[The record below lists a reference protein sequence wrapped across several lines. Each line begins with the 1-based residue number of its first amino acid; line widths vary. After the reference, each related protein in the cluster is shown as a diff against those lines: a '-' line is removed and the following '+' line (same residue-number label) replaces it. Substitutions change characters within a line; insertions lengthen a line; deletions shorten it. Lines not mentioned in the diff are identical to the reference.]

1 MLDRDKQMLTFHKI
15 YERYSRDVYRYSF
28 WLSGS
33 AEDADDITSETFIRA
48 WVGRDKIRTETV
60 KAFLLAIARN
70 LYLNQR
76 RREKRHVDLSSEH
89 VDPHPGPDHQ
99 VESRQELERAMSTL
113 RSLNEVD
120 RTAFLLR
127 IQHELPY
134 EEIAR
139 ILQLPPTTVKV
150 KIHRTRLKLAAR
162 EIGETNEGKNS
173 PTPDS

>member
-1 MLDRDKQMLTFHKI
+1 MLTFHEI

-33 AEDADDITSETFIRA
+33 ADDADDITSETFARA
-48 WVGRDKIRTETV
+48 WVGRNEIRTETV

-70 LYLNQR
+70 LYLNQKR
-76 RREKRHVDLSSEH
+76 RSNRHVDLNPDQ
-89 VDPHPGPDHQ
+89 VDPYPGPDRQ
-99 VESRQELERAMSTL
+99 VESRQELERAIGAL

-127 IQHELPY
+127 IQHQLPY

-139 ILQLPPTTVKV
+139 ILQLPLTTVKV
-150 KIHRTRLKLAAR
+150 KIHRTRLKLAAQ
-162 EIGETNEGKNS
+162 EIGETHE
-173 PTPDS
+173 

>member
-1 MLDRDKQMLTFHKI
+1 MLTFHEI

-33 AEDADDITSETFIRA
+33 AEDADDITSETFARA
-48 WVGRDKIRTETV
+48 WVGRNEIRTETV

-76 RREKRHVDLSSEH
+76 RREKRHVELSPDQI
-89 VDPHPGPDHQ
+89 DPHPSPDRQ
-99 VESRQELERAMSTL
+99 VESRLELERAIGAL
-113 RSLNEVD
+113 RSFSEID

-139 ILQLPPTTVKV
+139 ILQLPLTTVKV
-150 KIHRTRLKLAAR
+150 KIHRIRLKLAAR
-162 EIGETNEGKNS
+162 EIGEINEGKNS
-173 PTPDS
+173 PTPDP